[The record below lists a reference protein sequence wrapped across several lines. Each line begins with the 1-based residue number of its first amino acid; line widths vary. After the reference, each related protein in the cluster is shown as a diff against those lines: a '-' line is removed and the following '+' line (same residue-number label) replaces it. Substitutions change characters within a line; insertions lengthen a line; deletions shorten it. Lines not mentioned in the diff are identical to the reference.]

1 MTRYLSVKIVAMMLV
16 TLIGVNVWYRCCV
29 LSNSSVEVEKPGDPK
44 ITTARVRESYRTAV
58 PNRLLTTVPT
68 LAKIVT
74 PSGAKTISGCCH
86 ILLYYGLGPTDLPFL
101 PSGIDALQVLTHE
114 RDATAAF
121 GRTPF
126 VRTRNGLRYHRLRDP
141 IALHVGV
148 GESHRD
154 QCLATFASL
163 GLPLDTPIVL
173 EHGDYTISDLLSE
186 SMANFSFDEK
196 ELAWTAIAYAQYIP
210 PRTRWVNR
218 FDEHTS
224 FSELVLD
231 LMRKDLAHESC
242 MGTHILQA
250 LVRIENADRAHPIL
264 ETSTRR
270 ELDRFLTGLL
280 EDAVLHQGGDGS
292 WPLEWCSSIHDG
304 LIAGLSPLEGRI
316 LVSGHL
322 AEIFNG
328 LDDRR
333 RPSGEV
339 CTRVAGWLER
349 SLTSGELKPDDRLVC
364 PFTHAAGA
372 ARDILGR
379 AR

>member
-1 MTRYLSVKIVAMMLV
+1 MTRYLSTKTVAMMLV
-16 TLIGVNVWYRCCV
+16 TLIGLNVWYRCCI
-29 LSNSSVEVEKPGDPK
+29 LSRSSVAVEKPGDPK
-44 ITTARVRESYRTAV
+44 VTTARVRESDRATV
-58 PNRLLTTVPT
+58 PNRLMTTVPT
-68 LAKIVT
+68 LAKVVT
-74 PSGAKTISGCCH
+74 PSGANTISGCCH

-101 PSGIDALQVLTHE
+101 PSGIDALRVLTHE
-114 RDATAAF
+114 RDAIAAF

-126 VRTRNGLRYHRLRDP
+126 VRTRNGLRYHRLVDP
-141 IALHVGV
+141 ISFHIGV

-154 QCLATFASL
+154 QCLATFASVD
-163 GLPLDTPIVL
+163 LPLDTPIVL
-173 EHGDYTISDLLSE
+173 EHGEYTISDLLSE
-186 SMANFSFDEK
+186 SMANFSYDEK
-196 ELAWTAIAYAQYIP
+196 ELAWTAIAYAKYLP

-250 LVRIENADRAHPIL
+250 LVRIEDADRARPIL
-264 ETSTRR
+264 EANARR
-270 ELDRFLTGLL
+270 ELDHFLTGLL
-280 EDAVLHQGGDGS
+280 EDAVLRQEGDGS
-292 WPLEWCSSIHDG
+292 WPLEWCGSIHNNP
-304 LIAGLSPLEGRI
+304 LTEMSPLQGKI

-333 RPSGEV
+333 RPRGEV
-339 CTRVAGWLER
+339 YTRVAGWLKS
-349 SLTSGELKPDDRLVC
+349 SLTSGEIKPDVRLIC

-372 ARDILGR
+372 AREILGR

>member
-1 MTRYLSVKIVAMMLV
+1 MTRYLSTKLAAMMLV
-16 TLIGVNVWYRCCV
+16 ALIGIPICYRCV
-29 LSNSSVEVEKPGDPK
+29 FSRLPVEVEKPGDHK
-44 ITTARVRESYRTAV
+44 ITPARVRESYQSAV
-58 PNRLLTTVPT
+58 PNRLTTTVPT
-68 LAKIVT
+68 LAKVVS

-101 PSGIDALQVLTHE
+101 PSGMDALKVLTHE
-114 RDATAAF
+114 RDAVATF

-141 IALHVGV
+141 IAFHIGV

-163 GLPLDTPIVL
+163 RLPLDTPIVL
-173 EHGDYTISDLLSE
+173 EHGEYTISDLLSE

-196 ELAWTAIAYAQYIP
+196 ELAWTAIAYSNYLP
-210 PRTRWVNR
+210 PRARWENR
-218 FDEHTS
+218 FGEHTS

-231 LMRKDLAHESC
+231 LVGKDFDVESC

-250 LVRIENADRAHPIL
+250 LLHIEDADRAHPIL
-264 ETSTRR
+264 ETKVRR
-270 ELDRFLTGLL
+270 ELDHFVTGLL
-280 EDAVLHQGGDGS
+280 EDAVLHQEEDGS
-292 WPLEWCSSIHDG
+292 WPLKWCSSIHNG
-304 LIAGLSPLEGRI
+304 LIAELSPLEGRI

-333 RPSGEV
+333 RPQGEV
-339 CTRVAGWLER
+339 YTRVAGWLER
-349 SLTSGELKPDDRLVC
+349 SLTSGEIKPDVRLIC

-372 ARDILGR
+372 AREILGR